1 MLAEIPIAQLRVFL
15 HVLDAKSYR
24 IAADKVLRSQPAVSK
39 IIQLLEEKLGAP
51 LFEADRRTT
60 PTPFGRLCEP
70 LARELVKHHDRIVEA
85 LLAQSRKLAGTLT
98 LASIGSFATNWVPEL
113 IKDFIDRHPG
123 AAVRLID
130 DNSEN
135 IHRMVLSGEVDFG
148 LSSEIS
154 ITPDLHFTPLM
165 TDEFGLVCHADHPL
179 ARRSRLDW
187 SALAGLPLIGTTAHR
202 ELHGTPQARWL
213 DHCWFHV
220 SNMMTLSAMLSS
232 RVGVTILPRL
242 AVPRFATHL
251 RFVPLVGP
259 ARRRRIGIVK
269 MKSQSLPPLA
279 QAMEQELMAYA
290 ALHGNVP
297 PDEARRRGGADS
309 AR

>member
-24 IAADKVLRSQPAVSK
+24 VAADKVLRSQPAVSK

-60 PTPFGRLCEP
+60 PTAFGKVCEP
-70 LARELVKHHDRIVEA
+70 LARELVKHHDRIVET
-85 LLAQSRKLAGTLT
+85 LLSQSRQHAGTLT
-98 LASIGSFATNWVPEL
+98 LASIGSFATNWVPAL
-113 IKDFIDRHPG
+113 IKDFIGRHPG

-154 ITPDLHFTPLM
+154 ITPGLDFIPLM
-165 TDEFGLVCHADHPL
+165 TDAFGLVCHASHPL
-179 ARRSRLDW
+179 ARRGRLEW
-187 SALAGLPLIGTTAHR
+187 SVLADLPLIGTTAHR
-202 ELHGTPQARWL
+202 ELNGTPEAKWL

-232 RVGVTILPRL
+232 QVGVTILPRL
-242 AVPRFATHL
+242 AVPAFAKDL
-251 RFVPLVGP
+251 RFVPLVRPG
-259 ARRRRIGIVK
+259 RHRRIGIVK
-269 MKSQSLPPLA
+269 VKSQTLPPLA

-290 ALHGNVP
+290 ALHGNVRP
-297 PDEARRRGGADS
+297 KAARRR
-309 AR
+309 